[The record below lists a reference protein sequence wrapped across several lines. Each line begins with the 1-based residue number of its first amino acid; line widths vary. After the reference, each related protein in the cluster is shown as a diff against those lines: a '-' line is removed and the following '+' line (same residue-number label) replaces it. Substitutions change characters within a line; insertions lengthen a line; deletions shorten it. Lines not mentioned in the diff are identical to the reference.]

1 MRRLQEV
8 EDAKELLNSAKDWGV
23 WKWLTERSR
32 IRQAVN
38 RSAQVLDDLD
48 ERIKANWTAG
58 LKNAYEEAL
67 ARAALD
73 GNAQSKRRYEKAR
86 RAAKMVDAATK
97 QAAVRVK
104 EAEDAAQQARMEAER
119 MFEEAERYG
128 SAGMAREASR
138 KAIEAYELREKAIR
152 KVEAASR
159 PKPAS

>member
-8 EDAKELLNSAKDWGV
+8 EDAKELLSSAKDWGL

-32 IRQAVN
+32 VRHAVN

-48 ERIKANWTAG
+48 ERIKANWSAG
-58 LKNAYEEAL
+58 LKNAYEEAQ
-67 ARAALD
+67 AGAALD
-73 GNAQSKRRYEKAR
+73 GSAQAKRRYEKAR
-86 RAAKMVDAATK
+86 RAAKIVDGAIK
-97 QAAVRVK
+97 QVAVRVK
-104 EAEDAAQQARMEAER
+104 EAEDAAQRARMEAER
-119 MFEEAERYG
+119 MFEEAERYV

-152 KVEAASR
+152 KAEAASR